1 MPPSRAGGAENP
13 LNSGAV
19 DRDGCLA
26 PAPGRCCERFSFVFG
41 AGPHKPFF
49 SLNLSAVTADDSAF
63 PSGPVAGMAAAVADK
78 LAHLVLLAA

>member
-19 DRDGCLA
+19 G
-26 PAPGRCCERFSFVFG
+26 PGRLPGRGTGRRCERFSFVFG
-41 AGPHKPFF
+41 AGPLKPFF
-49 SLNLSAVTADDSAF
+49 LLNLPAVAADESAF
-63 PSGPVAGMAAAVADK
+63 PSGPVAGMAAAADK